1 MSKKSKWLRR
11 IFRVFVWGAVI
22 SLVGFAGTL
31 IALNNAAVQR
41 FWVTEILE
49 KQGIEAHF
57 EALHF
62 DFLISDKISLSGASV
77 TLPDGTRLRVENFSA
92 RHNGTRGLFTGTPS
106 FRDFSC
112 EGFALDDARG
122 RRQLAFSARA
132 KQIGADFLPWAPL
145 EKFTLGS
152 PLAWSFFAEELYI
165 SRAGTR
171 IAEGN
176 VRGDFVGAE
185 PLNLSGNVCGDFAAL
200 LAQPIFSKI
209 NNVSA
214 GTFELSGLGKTARL
228 SLKNLRS
235 RYGEIEIPALNF
247 SAKRGGGTTGTL
259 SAEIFGK
266 QKSCA
271 EVNFSHLAFGEG
283 QLIFSGEMRAKT
295 LVVADILHAGLLFRG
310 WNHLAATEKSASE
323 NATRPSAPARVPASK
338 SPAGTTPVAVA
349 EKPESVPAPVPAV
362 PDVKQGTDDV
372 ETIVFS
378 PAVEL
383 PEDAL
388 WHGVSGTMDFC
399 VERLV
404 FPENEFGEHRGRFSV
419 NEKRIEIQYTLPE
432 LYRGNAAGAFTLDFS
447 KEAPHYRFVG
457 TLAGR
462 GIEIHQ
468 VLPALRSRNPAPIEG
483 RFDLDFRL
491 SADADLPENLE
502 KSFAVDFGVKNVGS
516 GRIRIFNA
524 DSKKIRLAGD
534 VLKIGGSLANMFGG
548 LTRNLEPRAASL
560 ADAAGLVKD
569 LLTDFSYSELSARG
583 RYRAGGDLVCEDFG
597 LVGKDLRI
605 RGNAAARPLAGE
617 APEFWPLKF
626 FAQPEVCGELAEAL
640 RVIGVLRGSGT
651 PDKDGFVAARP
662 VEFSGT
668 AASGSERFFEDLMN
682 AASGR
687 KIRHSSEEGVPAENL
702 LDIFAP

>member
-11 IFRVFVWGAVI
+11 IFRVFAWGAGI
-22 SLVGFAGTL
+22 SVVGFAGVL
-31 IALNNAAVQR
+31 VALNNATVQR
-41 FWVTEILE
+41 FWVTGILE

-57 EALHF
+57 ESLHF
-62 DFLISDKISLSGASV
+62 DFLISDRISLSGASV
-77 TLPDGTRLRVENFSA
+77 TLPDGTRLRVEKFSA
-92 RHNGTRGLFTGTPS
+92 RHNGTRGLFSGTPS

-185 PLNLSGNVCGDFAAL
+185 PLSLSGDVCGDFAAL
-200 LAQPIFSKI
+200 LAQPFFSKI

-214 GTFELSGLGKTARL
+214 GTFELSGQGKTARF

-271 EVNFSHLAFGEG
+271 EVNFSHLAFGDG
-283 QLIFSGEMRAKT
+283 QLIFSGEMRAET
-295 LVVADILHAGLLFRG
+295 LVVADILYAGLLFRG
-310 WNHLAATEKSASE
+310 WNNSAAEKSVSE
-323 NATRPSAPARVPASK
+323 NAARTSVPARVPAPK
-338 SPAGTTPVAVA
+338 SPAGAPPVSVA
-349 EKPESVPAPVPAV
+349 EKPEAVPAPAV
-362 PDVKQGTDDV
+362 PDGKP
-372 ETIVFS
+372 ESEKAEKIVFS
-378 PAVEL
+378 PAGASPADV
-383 PEDAL
+383 L

-399 VERLV
+399 VERVV

-419 NEKRIEIQYTLPE
+419 NEKCIELQYTLPD
-432 LYRGNAAGAFTLDFS
+432 LYRGTASGAFTLDFS
-447 KEAPHYRFVG
+447 EEAPHYRFGG

-468 VLPALRSRNPAPIEG
+468 VIPALRSRNPAPIEG

-502 KSFAVDFGVKNVGS
+502 KSFAADFDVKNVGS

-560 ADAAGLVKD
+560 ADAAELVKD
-569 LLTDFSYSELSARG
+569 LLTDFSYAELSARG
-583 RYRAGGDLVCEDFG
+583 HYRAGADLVCEDFG
-597 LVGKDLRI
+597 LVGKDLRV
-605 RGNAAARPLAGE
+605 RGNAAVRPLAGE

-626 FAQPEVCGELAEAL
+626 FARPEVCGELAGAL
-640 RVIGVLRGSGT
+640 REIGVLRGAGT
-651 PDKDGFVAARP
+651 PDGEGFVAVRP

-668 AASGSERFFEDLMN
+668 AASGSKRFFEDLMN

-687 KIRHSSEEGVPAENL
+687 RIRHSSEEGVPAENL

>member
-1 MSKKSKWLRR
+1 MTKKSKWRRR
-11 IFRVFVWGAVI
+11 ILRTFVWGAGIAV
-22 SLVGFAGTL
+22 VGFAGTL

-41 FWVTEILE
+41 FWVTGILE
-49 KQGIEAHF
+49 KQGIEVHF
-57 EALHF
+57 DALHF
-62 DFLISDKISLSGASV
+62 DFLISDRISLSGASV
-77 TLPDGTRLRVENFSA
+77 TLPDGTRLRVEKFSA
-92 RHNGTRGLFTGTPS
+92 RHNGTRGLFSGTPS

-122 RRQLAFSARA
+122 RRQLAFSASA
-132 KQIGADFLPWAPL
+132 EQIGANFLPWAPL

-152 PLAWSFFAEELYI
+152 PLAWSFFAENLRI

-185 PLNLSGNVCGDFAAL
+185 PLSLSGDVCGDFAAL

-214 GTFELSGLGKTARL
+214 GTFELSGRGKSARL

-247 SAKRGGGTTGTL
+247 AAKRGGGTTGTF
-259 SAEIFGK
+259 SAELFGR

-283 QLIFSGEMRAKT
+283 QLIFSGEMNAEP
-295 LVVADILHAGLLFRG
+295 LVVSDILRAGLLFRG
-310 WNHLAATEKSASE
+310 WNNSVPAEKFGSESAARPAISSSASVSKLS
-323 NATRPSAPARVPASK
+323 TGTPSGSA
-338 SPAGTTPVAVA
+338 A
-349 EKPESVPAPVPAV
+349 EKPESVPVHAIA
-362 PDVKQGTDDV
+362 DVKSKAENVVLPTKAD
-372 ETIVFS
+372 S
-378 PAVEL
+378 PAE
-383 PEDAL
+383 AL
-388 WHGVSGTMDFC
+388 WNGVSGTMDFC
-399 VERLV
+399 VERVV

-419 NEKRIEIQYTLPE
+419 NEKCIELRHTLPE
-432 LYRGNAAGAFTLDFS
+432 LYRGNAEGAFTLDFS
-447 KEAPHYRFVG
+447 EKAPHYRFGG

-468 VLPALRSRNPAPIEG
+468 VIPALRSRNPAPIEG
-483 RFDLDFRL
+483 RFDLDFCL
-491 SADADLPENLE
+491 SAEADLPEYLE
-502 KSFAVDFGVKNVGS
+502 KSFAVNFSMKNVGS
-516 GRIRIFNA
+516 GRVRIFNA

-534 VLKIGGSLANMFGG
+534 VLKIGGSLASMFGG

-560 ADAAGLVKD
+560 AEAAGFVKD
-569 LLTDFSYSELSARG
+569 LLTDFSYAELSARG
-583 RYRAGGDLVCEDFG
+583 YYRVGGDLVCEDFG
-597 LVGKDLRI
+597 LVGKDLKI

-626 FAQPEVCGELAEAL
+626 FAQPEVCGALAESL
-640 RVIGVLRGSGT
+640 RTLGVLRGAELPGE
-651 PDKDGFVAARP
+651 DGFVAVRP

-668 AASGSERFFEDLMN
+668 AAAGSERFFEDLMD

>member
-1 MSKKSKWLRR
+1 MRKKSKWLRR
-11 IFRVFVWGAVI
+11 IFRVFAWCAGI
-22 SLVGFAGTL
+22 SVVGFAGTL
-31 IALNNAAVQR
+31 VALNSAAVQR
-41 FWVTEILE
+41 FWVTRILE

-57 EALHF
+57 ESLHF
-62 DFLISDKISLSGASV
+62 DFLISDRISLSGASV
-77 TLPDGTRLRVENFSA
+77 TLPDGTCLRVEKFSA

-112 EGFALDDARG
+112 EGFAVDDARG

-152 PLAWSFFAEELYI
+152 PLAWSFFAEDLYI

-185 PLNLSGNVCGDFAAL
+185 PLNLSGTVCGDLAAL
-200 LAQPIFSKI
+200 LAQPVFSKI
-209 NNVSA
+209 NNVSS
-214 GTFELSGLGKTARL
+214 GTFELSGQGKSARL

-283 QLIFSGEMRAKT
+283 QLIFSGEMRAET
-295 LVVADILHAGLLFRG
+295 LVVADILHTGLLFRG
-310 WNHLAATEKSASE
+310 WNNLSRAEKSSSR
-323 NATRPSAPARVPASK
+323 TSVCPPAPARVPATK
-338 SPAGTTPVAVA
+338 FPAGASPVSVT
-349 EKPESVPAPVPAV
+349 EKPDSVPAPAV
-362 PDVKQGTDDV
+362 PDEAPSAEK
-372 ETIVFS
+372 IVFS
-378 PAVEL
+378 PAEVEI
-383 PEDAL
+383 PSEAL
-388 WHGVSGTMDFC
+388 WHGVSGSMDFC
-399 VERLV
+399 VERVV
-404 FPENEFGEHRGRFSV
+404 FPENEFGEHRGSFSV
-419 NEKRIEIQYTLPE
+419 NEKRIGFQYTLPD
-432 LYRGNAAGAFTLDFS
+432 LYRGNAVGAFTLDFS
-447 KEAPHYRFVG
+447 EEAPHYRFGG
-457 TLAGR
+457 TLVGR

-468 VLPALRSRNPAPIEG
+468 VIPALRSRNPAPIEG

-491 SADADLPENLE
+491 SADADLPEHLE

-534 VLKIGGSLANMFGG
+534 VLKIGGSLASMFGG

-560 ADAAGLVKD
+560 ADAAGFVKD

-605 RGNAAARPLAGE
+605 RGNATARPLAGE
-617 APEFWPLKF
+617 APELWPLKF
-626 FAQPEVCGELAEAL
+626 LAQPEVCGELAEAL
-640 RVIGVLRGSGT
+640 RVIGVLRGAGT
-651 PDKDGFVAARP
+651 PDGGGFVAVRP